1 MPWGDDFVG
10 GYPPGPLGSSQFWQ
24 GIVDASLDSG
34 FLLNDDFESIEPS
47 RPVGSELV
55 VETGMDSLLDISA
68 SSQAEGEQLENIPD
82 HLLAQYYTRTL
93 TALYSSKDRGW
104 NYYTYFYNRF
114 TTTHPFVLSALY
126 SWTSAHLFFSGTLKS
141 LEHAIKYY
149 ERCLNQISLSHN
161 IRLASSPDGSSEF
174 NGFPGE
180 VQLSGGDLDA
190 IIISLYF
197 LASTDL
203 LAARPRELRRLLRMT
218 TALVTL
224 QKTRDPKGGLS
235 FEIFNWFCF
244 LDVRASAFGMGSSS
258 MITALGGEEGLVNA
272 TKLSRGFLRNEY
284 KMLYPADMIERDKAH
299 MPLNEIVLRL
309 IAIFGEISRHFDE
322 ADEDIRGRVRVSL
335 DNVRAVRMVI
345 TSYFQFLKFFNVL
358 INDRLYRALMSLDRK
373 KMEFYLLC

>member
-1 MPWGDDFVG
+1 
-10 GYPPGPLGSSQFWQ
+10 
-24 GIVDASLDSG
+24 
-34 FLLNDDFESIEPS
+34 
-47 RPVGSELV
+47 
-55 VETGMDSLLDISA
+55 
-68 SSQAEGEQLENIPD
+68 
-82 HLLAQYYTRTL
+82 
-93 TALYSSKDRGW
+93 
-104 NYYTYFYNRF
+104 
-114 TTTHPFVLSALY
+114 
-126 SWTSAHLFFSGTLKS
+126 
-141 LEHAIKYY
+141 
-149 ERCLNQISLSHN
+149 
-161 IRLASSPDGSSEF
+161 
-174 NGFPGE
+174 
-180 VQLSGGDLDA
+180 
-190 IIISLYF
+190 
-197 LASTDL
+197 
-203 LAARPRELRRLLRMT
+203 MT

-224 QKTRDPKGGLS
+224 QKARDPKGGLS

-309 IAIFGEISRHFDE
+309 IAIFGEISSHFDE

>member
-1 MPWGDDFVG
+1 MPWGDDFVA

-24 GIVDASLDSG
+24 GIADTSLDPG
-34 FLLNDDFESIEPS
+34 LLLNDDFESIEPS
-47 RPVGSELV
+47 RSVDPELG
-55 VETGMDSLLDISA
+55 VETGMDSLLEISDG
-68 SSQAEGEQLENIPD
+68 SQAEGEQLENIPD
-82 HLLAQYYTRTL
+82 HLLAQHYTRTL
-93 TALYSSKDRGW
+93 TALYSSKERGW

-114 TTTHPFVLSALY
+114 TITHPFVLSALY

-141 LEHAIKYY
+141 IEHAIKYY

-161 IRLASSPDGSSEF
+161 IGLASCPDGSSEL

-180 VQLSGGDLDA
+180 VQLSGDDLDA
-190 IIISLYF
+190 IVISLYF

-224 QKTRDPKGGLS
+224 QKARDPKGGLS

-272 TKLSRGFLRNEY
+272 TKISRGFLRNEY

-299 MPLNEIVLRL
+299 TPLNEIVLRL
-309 IAIFGEISRHFDE
+309 IAVFGEISRHFDD
-322 ADEDIRGRVRVSL
+322 ADEEIKGEIRVSL
-335 DNVRAVRMVI
+335 DNVRAVRMA
-345 TSYFQFLKFFNVL
+345 TLRTFN
-358 INDRLYRALMSLDRK
+358 
-373 KMEFYLLC
+373 F